1 MQVGRGGGRFHSP
14 PRPSSLQVSVLS
26 DPGFLPGLS
35 IRTPPPSLPMGVQD
49 GLLLPSSRMES
60 KARGEE
66 GSLPGGSA
74 SPGSLLSMHHSP
86 CSAAQKIWVIRS
98 LPCLETTVAFFLLR
112 AASRRAVPFG
122 EGAENQ
128 RQLRWER
135 AEPGW
140 CGGEQWPTQPR
151 ALPAVC
157 EHLSLASPS
166 EQGVCVC
173 VSQAQH
179 RPLQGCPHPISFPKS
194 TLGRASAILAP
205 HRRPSSPGCL
215 WGGVCVPLSA
225 CQGYCL
231 EQQLDRPKPQCPAE
245 GGHEESLPEH
255 RTGSKAC

>member
-1 MQVGRGGGRFHSP
+1 
-14 PRPSSLQVSVLS
+14 
-26 DPGFLPGLS
+26 
-35 IRTPPPSLPMGVQD
+35 MGVQD
-49 GLLLPSSRMES
+49 GLLPPSSRMES

-74 SPGSLLSMHHSP
+74 SPGSLLSMRHSP
-86 CSAAQKIWVIRS
+86 CSAAQKIRVIRS

-122 EGAENQ
+122 EGAEKQ

-140 CGGEQWPTQPR
+140 CGGEQLPTQPR

-173 VSQAQH
+173 LLQAQH
-179 RPLQGCPHPISFPKS
+179 RPLQGCPHPQSLSP
-194 TLGRASAILAP
+194 RAHWGELVLFLP
-205 HRRPSSPGCL
+205 H
-215 WGGVCVPLSA
+215 
-225 CQGYCL
+225 Q
-231 EQQLDRPKPQCPAE
+231 ETK
-245 GGHEESLPEH
+245 
-255 RTGSKAC
+255 